1 MGILGFNY
9 FAVGAM
15 TGKTAGT
22 EEVWEVALWTHL
34 SVKRLRRG
42 LGRIPGMLLSKQ
54 VERVPG
60 YTRAWHPL

>member
-1 MGILGFNY
+1 
-9 FAVGAM
+9 M